1 MPLIGNI
8 YSGITYTGAP
18 VNSIEQVNSLDA
30 KLKTLVTDRK
40 EDEVVSVF
48 MIPSTFFGDGSS
60 VISRNFTV
68 SRPATLDGYTPR
80 NKKLLSFPYMFLSVD
95 TVNSSKE
102 YYYERSND
110 SSQISFILSSSMNPN
125 PEIVVY
131 PQNYNGQTGQNPV
144 ESVVCSGFPQCAF
157 TIDSYRAWL
166 SQKSV
171 GETLGAVGSGATA
184 VAGGVGAAAAIGAGA
199 TAATVAAPIAAGILG
214 AVGLASSVYGM
225 VKEATEGSK
234 VRGNQ
239 GGSTH
244 VGTHN
249 KGIYF
254 RQMSVNSKYAK
265 MIDSF
270 FDRFGYTCGE
280 IKIPNRNVRPYW
292 TYTKTQ
298 ECSLSGFVPA
308 DDLDKIKSIYN
319 KGITFWADGT
329 HVGNYSLDNR
339 V

>member
-18 VNSIEQVNSLDA
+18 VNSIDQVNSLDA
-30 KLKTLVTDRK
+30 KLKTLVTERK

-60 VISRNFTV
+60 VISRNFAV
-68 SRPATLDGYTPR
+68 NRPTTLDGYTPR

-102 YYYERSND
+102 YYYERSNN
-110 SSQISFILSSSMNPN
+110 QAQLSFILSSSMNPN

-131 PQNYNGQTGQNPV
+131 PTNYNGQTGQNSV

-171 GETLGAVGSGATA
+171 GETIGAVGSGVTA
-184 VAGGVGAAAAIGAGA
+184 VAGGIGAAGAIAAGSAA
-199 TAATVAAPIAAGILG
+199 TAVAPVAAGILG

-254 RQMSVNSKYAK
+254 RQMSINGKYAR

-270 FDRFGYTCGE
+270 LDRFGYTCGE

-298 ECSLSGFVPA
+298 ECSLSGFVPS

-319 KGITFWADGT
+319 KGITFWNNPT
-329 HVGNYSLDNR
+329 HVGNYSLDNT